1 MFLLGLSLPDHVE
14 QICYRAQDSLWRQ
27 YGLAST
33 RALPPLIV
41 AGRLDESEAF
51 DPRTAHSLLRGL
63 LGLSLVPFT
72 LQAVRAID
80 DVYVAPLT
88 PSATCRVLRERLP
101 LAADC
106 ALPPDSV
113 FLGCREHP
121 GLPRQPLGS
130 APLWPRPINT
140 ASAMVIEVV
149 SAHPP
154 CWWQT
159 VAWRIAAEHK
169 LTAAK

>member
-14 QICYRAQDSLWRQ
+14 QICYRAQDSLWQQ
-27 YGLAST
+27 YGLVSS

-41 AGRLDESEAF
+41 AGLLNKPDTL
-51 DPRTAHSLLRGL
+51 DPRTAESLLGVL
-63 LGLSLVPFT
+63 QGLSLVPFT

-80 DVYVAPLT
+80 DVYVAPLM
-88 PSATCRVLRERLP
+88 PSATCRTLRERVP
-101 LAADC
+101 VAGNC
-106 ALPPDSV
+106 GLPPDSV
-113 FLGCREHP
+113 FLGCRERP

-130 APLWPRPINT
+130 APLWQRPINT
-140 ASAMVIEVV
+140 ASAIVIEVL
-149 SAHPP
+149 SADHR

-159 VAWRIAAEHK
+159 VAWRIAAERK